1 MPLPQRSRSEHIT
14 RRQANIT
21 FAKQTYH
28 FFRKKISRSRYA
40 NHKGQTMDDKPSPR
54 SKEKKNT
61 KKKSNTSWIVLAFSL
76 SFIITAILSA
86 ASDKVVSLLPI
97 IVAALVLIIIISLG
111 IIFDIIGLAVATA
124 DIAPFNSMAARRL
137 KTGQKAVWLI
147 NNAEKV
153 SSFCNDIVG
162 DIAGVVSGATGAGIA
177 VKLFINLDSDIAFL
191 LTLALT
197 SLISAFT
204 VGGKAL
210 GKTVA
215 LKNNVQIVT
224 AVAKVLCGFR
234 K

>member
-1 MPLPQRSRSEHIT
+1 M
-14 RRQANIT
+14 
-21 FAKQTYH
+21 
-28 FFRKKISRSRYA
+28 
-40 NHKGQTMDDKPSPR
+40 
-54 SKEKKNT
+54 
-61 KKKSNTSWIVLAFSL
+61 SNTRWALIAFSI
-76 SFIITAILSA
+76 SFLITACLSA
-86 ASDKVVSLLPI
+86 ASDKVVSLLSLA
-97 IVAALVLIIIISLG
+97 VSALVLIAIISLG
-111 IIFDIIGLAVATA
+111 ILFDIIGLAVTTA
-124 DIAPFNSMAARRL
+124 DISPFNSMAARRL

-177 VKLFINLDSDIAFL
+177 LKLFSEMDADIAFL

-210 GKTVA
+210 GKSVA
-215 LKNNVQIVT
+215 MKHNTKIVKS
-224 AVAKVLCGFR
+224 VAMLLCGFR

>member
-1 MPLPQRSRSEHIT
+1 
-14 RRQANIT
+14 
-21 FAKQTYH
+21 
-28 FFRKKISRSRYA
+28 
-40 NHKGQTMDDKPSPR
+40 MDDKPSPR

-61 KKKSNTSWIVLAFSL
+61 KKKGNTSWIVLAFSL
-76 SFIITAILSA
+76 SFIITAIMSA
-86 ASDKVVSLLPI
+86 ASDKVVSLLPL
-97 IVAALVLIIIISLG
+97 IVAALVLITIISLG

-137 KTGQKAVWLI
+137 KTGQTAVWLI
-147 NNAEKV
+147 KNAEKV

-210 GKTVA
+210 GKSVA
-215 LKNNVQIVT
+215 LNNNVKIVT

>member
-1 MPLPQRSRSEHIT
+1 
-14 RRQANIT
+14 
-21 FAKQTYH
+21 
-28 FFRKKISRSRYA
+28 
-40 NHKGQTMDDKPSPR
+40 MDDKPSPR
-54 SKEKKNT
+54 VRDKKNKN
-61 KKKSNTSWIVLAFSL
+61 KKKSNTSWALIAFSL
-76 SFIITAILSA
+76 SFVITAILSA
-86 ASDKVVSLLPI
+86 ASDKVVNVLPLL
-97 IVAALVLIIIISLG
+97 AAAAVLIAIISLC

-177 VKLFINLDSDIAFL
+177 IKLFSSMDSDIAFL

-197 SLISAFT
+197 SLISAVT
-204 VGGKAL
+204 VGGKAF
-210 GKTVA
+210 GKSAAIKYST
-215 LKNNVQIVT
+215 NIVMF
-224 AVAKVLCGFR
+224 VAKLLCGFR

>member
-1 MPLPQRSRSEHIT
+1 
-14 RRQANIT
+14 
-21 FAKQTYH
+21 
-28 FFRKKISRSRYA
+28 
-40 NHKGQTMDDKPSPR
+40 MDDKPSPR
-54 SKEKKNT
+54 SKDKKNT
-61 KKKSNTSWIVLAFSL
+61 KNVKKKGNTSWIVIAFLL
-76 SFIITAILSA
+76 SFAITAILSA
-86 ASDKVVSLLPI
+86 VSDKVVNLLPLF
-97 IVAALVLIIIISLG
+97 VAAIVLITIISLG

-137 KTGQKAVWLI
+137 KTGQKAVWLK

-177 VKLFINLDSDIAFL
+177 VKLFSSMDADIAFL

-204 VGGKAL
+204 VGGKAI
-210 GKTVA
+210 GKSVA
-215 LKNNVQIVT
+215 MNHSTNIVIFT
-224 AVAKVLCGFR
+224 ARILCGFR

>member
-1 MPLPQRSRSEHIT
+1 
-14 RRQANIT
+14 
-21 FAKQTYH
+21 
-28 FFRKKISRSRYA
+28 
-40 NHKGQTMDDKPSPR
+40 MDEKPSPR
-54 SKEKKNT
+54 ICGKRKEKKN
-61 KKKSNTSWIVLAFSL
+61 KKMSNTRWALIAFSI
-76 SFIITAILSA
+76 SFLITACLSA
-86 ASDKVVSLLPI
+86 ASDKVVSLLSLA
-97 IVAALVLIIIISLG
+97 VSALVLIAIISLG
-111 IIFDIIGLAVATA
+111 ILFDIIGLAVTTA
-124 DIAPFNSMAARRL
+124 DISPFNSMAARRL

-177 VKLFINLDSDIAFL
+177 LKLFSEMDADIAFL

-210 GKTVA
+210 GKSVA
-215 LKNNVQIVT
+215 MKHNTKIVKS
-224 AVAKVLCGFR
+224 VAMLLCGFR

>member
-1 MPLPQRSRSEHIT
+1 
-14 RRQANIT
+14 
-21 FAKQTYH
+21 
-28 FFRKKISRSRYA
+28 
-40 NHKGQTMDDKPSPR
+40 MDEKPSPR
-54 SKEKKNT
+54 SKEKKNN
-61 KKKSNTSWIVLAFSL
+61 KKKGNTSWIVIAFSL
-76 SFIITAILSA
+76 SFVITAILSA
-86 ASDKVVSLLPI
+86 ASDKVVNVLPLV
-97 IVAALVLIIIISLG
+97 VAVLVLITIISLG

-177 VKLFINLDSDIAFL
+177 VKLFSELDTDIAFL

-204 VGGKAL
+204 VGGKAV
-210 GKTVA
+210 GKSFAIKHST
-215 LKNNVQIVT
+215 NIVT
-224 AVAKVLCGFR
+224 FAAKILCGFR